1 MGEVSLQ
8 SPCSAHKHHGLS
20 GSGPSFREGLYCNA
34 LQMLLGGDIKTIT
47 TEYTHSNLSN
57 NPVVLN
63 VRSSLVSSGQ
73 IM

>member
-20 GSGPSFREGLYCNA
+20 GSGPSFREGLYRNA
-34 LQMLLGGDIKTIT
+34 LMLLGGDIKT
-47 TEYTHSNLSN
+47 TEFTLSNLYN
-57 NPVVLN
+57 YPVVFN
-63 VRSSLVSSGQ
+63 VQSSIVSSGQ

>member
-34 LQMLLGGDIKTIT
+34 LQMLLGGDIQT
-47 TEYTHSNLSN
+47 TEYTCSNLYN
-57 NPVVLN
+57 YPVVLN
-63 VRSSLVSSGQ
+63 VQSSLVSSGQ